1 MPGIIEVKR
10 GRVSIGQAIDELE
23 IAIGAGKPED
33 FENQVRYIPI
43 R

>member
-1 MPGIIEVKR
+1 MAHSMGVT
-10 GRVSIGQAIDELE
+10 IDELALM
-23 IAIGAGKPED
+23 IAASTPQA